1 MALIEPGSIN
11 AEKITLENKSQLN
24 YHEASSFSVEQTLDG
39 PALIHEAKKFNAN
52 LKPGIDQVYVLSDF
66 ILSGT

>member
-24 YHEASSFSVEQTLDG
+24 YHEAFSVEQTLDG
-39 PALIHEAKKFNAN
+39 PALSHEAKKLNAN